1 MKKRNLIFTMAVIGG
16 LFMSTTACKQENKE
30 KAVET
35 EEVVIEE
42 EVAMKEEQE
51 TPTIVGVAAGN
62 ENFSTLVAAVQAAD
76 LVDTLNSDGPFT
88 VFAPTNDA
96 FNKLPAGTVETLLK
110 PENKGKLSEILTYHV
125 VSGNFDAAAVTK
137 AIAENNGTLALK
149 TVQGEELSVMIV
161 EGNVILKD
169 ANGNTATVVMA
180 DVMASNGVIHAI
192 NAVVMPK

>member
-1 MKKRNLIFTMAVIGG
+1 MKKKNLIFTMAVIGG
-16 LFMSTTACKQENKE
+16 LFISTMACKQENKE
-30 KAVET
+30 TTMET

-42 EVAMKEEQE
+42 EVAVNEEQE

-96 FNKLPAGTVETLLK
+96 FNKLPEGTVETLLK
-110 PENKGKLSEILTYHV
+110 PENKGKLSAILTYHV
-125 VSGNFDAAAVTK
+125 VSGNLDAAAVTK
-137 AIAENNGTLALK
+137 AIVDHNGTFIIN
-149 TVQGEELSVMIV
+149 TVQGEEISAMIV
-161 EGNVILKD
+161 DGKVVLKD

-180 DVMASNGVIHAI
+180 DVKASNGVIHAI
-192 NAVVMPK
+192 DAVVMPK